1 MAENNET
8 NYQLWQ
14 KELVF
19 LEELRRKKPELFES
33 HQIISSQTLFKFI
46 GIEAMPANLG
56 LGYYR
61 FFPQDFVVEEITPDG
76 SLCTV
81 EPEKTSKLPQG
92 EEKRTL
98 YCHLVKVGIYTLEAL
113 DRLVKAL
120 GIERNSIGYAGIKD
134 AVAVT
139 SQRISLRKVDYEK
152 AASLAVPGLF
162 LKNFTYG
169 KGAVSVGELK
179 GNRFTI
185 FIRTE
190 EPVEQTRLA
199 DKLET
204 MSREGFLNYYGVQRF
219 GSRFS
224 AHVFG
229 RKIMQG
235 DYGAALKSFLIA
247 TNESESRYVNQIRLA
262 AEKIFGNWEE
272 MLRQFQSLPYSFR
285 YEIKLLEA
293 LKERPDDIVGA
304 LKNIPEQI
312 RLWVYAYVSY
322 LFNKKISYFYNN
334 HLSIPPDLPLV
345 LSHDREDQE
354 IYREFL
360 EKDNTVNFLGN
371 LKPFYFIRPAKRK
384 VFTLIKPLIHA
395 YQVTEEGVVISFSL
409 AKASYAT
416 TFLSYLFTL
425 TSGLPVPP
433 WVKTKERDIL
443 SLVNHGSIEP
453 VKKVLG
459 QYFYSRP
466 AEEESQ
472 ELSK

>member
-1 MAENNET
+1 MAENSET

-14 KELVF
+14 KELAF
-19 LEELRRKKPELFES
+19 LEELRRKKPELFENP
-33 HQIISSQTLFKFI
+33 QIISSQTLLKYI
-46 GIEAMPANLG
+46 GIEAIPTDLG

-61 FFPQDFVVEEITPDG
+61 FSPQDFVVEEITPDG

-81 EPEKTSKLPQG
+81 EPEKTNKLPQG

-113 DRLVKAL
+113 DRLVKAI

-139 SQRISLRKVDYEK
+139 SQRISLRKVDYKK
-152 AASLAVPGLF
+152 AVSLAVPGLF

-190 EPVEQTRLA
+190 ESVEKNRLA

-204 MSREGFLNYYGVQRF
+204 MSREGFFNYYGVQRF

-235 DYGAALKSFLIA
+235 DYGGALKSFLIA
-247 TNESESRYVNQIRLA
+247 TNESESRYVSQIRLE
-262 AEKIFGNWEE
+262 AEKIFGDWEE
-272 MLRQFQSLPYSFR
+272 MHRQFNSLPYSFR
-285 YEIKLLEA
+285 YEIKLLQA
-293 LKERPDDIVGA
+293 LEERPDDITGA

-322 LFNKKISYFYNN
+322 LFNKKISYLYCN
-334 HLSIPPDLPLV
+334 HSAIPPDLPLV
-345 LSHDREDQE
+345 LSHDRADHE

-360 EKDNTVNFLGN
+360 EQDTTVNFLSN
-371 LKPFYFIRPAKRK
+371 IRPFFFIRPARRK
-384 VFTLIKPLIHA
+384 VAIKVLPLIHA
-395 YQVTEEGVVISFSL
+395 YQITEEGVVISFSL
-409 AKASYAT
+409 PKASYAT
-416 TFLSYLFTL
+416 TFLSHLFQL
-425 TSGLPVPP
+425 TSGLPMPS

-443 SLVNHGSIEP
+443 ALVNQGSMET
-453 VKKVLG
+453 VKKILG
-459 QYFYSRP
+459 PYFYSRP

-472 ELSK
+472 DLVK